1 MTKEN
6 NHHLI
11 KGLKNINRRKL
22 ESKIVEKM
30 IKVHP
35 IDLSEFTS
43 TGLDELSLTEDT
55 ENIVITISATIS
67 VIFESSWR
75 RDT

>member
-1 MTKEN
+1 MAKEN
-6 NHHLI
+6 NHHPV

-35 IDLSEFTS
+35 IDLNEFTS
-43 TGLDELSLTEDT
+43 VRLDELFVTEDT
-55 ENIVITISATIS
+55 EKLGLQSQQQ
-67 VIFESSWR
+67 FL
-75 RDT
+75 